1 MMAEAEDDG
10 GLQDGECVTVTFAEE
25 GGLGLNF
32 VPALWP
38 AIESID
44 PDSMASRAEGGA
56 LRAGMIL
63 VDVQGEDMNGKSLA
77 EAGAAFQKAGR
88 PLRLTFQAP
97 VPSRTEQLSRKAD
110 EVKEQASPV
119 ASAAVSG
126 ASSWMN
132 RMAASAAAA
141 YDAAADE
148 ASKIAEQAKVAAE
161 EKMEE
166 MRLERERKAEQAKLE
181 AEAEAAA
188 QDGATTIQTSGGAV
202 LVDSPQKGGAEGG
215 SPGGSQDDPSA
226 PAEGEPPAAATEG
239 RGQPSEPEPETE
251 SETVSEP
258 EIWAYYNS
266 APVDASAAL
275 AAELR
280 LQLEERQAELTGKQA
295 EIEALQATAKK
306 AAEDEQAEKKAM
318 EDAWEEERKLK
329 ESNDQLEQKVAEVE
343 GQLQQKGEEADALST
358 ELDTVR
364 QSLADRTQ
372 ELADSKAEVK
382 KRTKMMVKQQKQYDE
397 MEAGLTRASQERGAK
412 SEEADELSRSLEE
425 TRKAREGVE
434 EELAGMRERN
444 AALQSTVEQ
453 LESERGA
460 LRQDVSQA
468 ADAKQSVHDDIR
480 GLLAKVQADND
491 KLEEHCTHVEEL
503 RIQLNEAKMS
513 TLLRAD
519 RRLDPADLYEKSSAM
534 LTGLR
539 GEIRRQRK
547 KLDESGDETVASVA
561 LGLTPKLLLDLVDDV
576 VDARQKLNQYEWDK
590 MQDAYKREEQQRAQ
604 VEASKSKFLSSSA
617 ASQLRLQNYQ
627 NYLYKRGEHNTQYK
641 KRWFDLKNAKLTY
654 YASPGDSSVRA
665 PPSLSP
671 TCPNPL
677 CAAGSRKARSS

>member
-1 MMAEAEDDG
+1 MTEAEDDG

-32 VPALWP
+32 VPTLWP

-97 VPSRTEQLSRKAD
+97 VPSRAEQLSRKAD

-126 ASSWMN
+126 ASSWAQ
-132 RMAASAAAA
+132 RLAASAAAT
-141 YDAAADE
+141 YDAAAAE
-148 ASKIAEQAKVAAE
+148 AERLKVQAE

-181 AEAEAAA
+181 AAAEAAA

-226 PAEGEPPAAATEG
+226 PAEGEPPPAAAEG

-280 LQLEERQAELTGKQA
+280 LQLEDRQAELTEKQA

-318 EDAWEEERKLK
+318 EEAWEQERTLK

-343 GQLQQKGEEADALST
+343 AQLQQKREEADALST

-382 KRTKMMVKQQKQYDE
+382 KRTKLMVKQQKQYDE

-425 TRKAREGVE
+425 TRKAREEVE
-434 EELAGMRERN
+434 EELAAMRERN

-519 RRLDPADLYEKSSAM
+519 SRLDPADVFEKSSAM

-539 GEIRRQRK
+539 GEIRRRRK

-576 VDARQKLNQYEWDK
+576 VDARQKLNEYEWDK
-590 MQDAYKREEQQRAQ
+590 MQVTYKREEEERAE

-617 ASQLRLQNYQ
+617 ASQLRMQNYQ

-677 CAAGSRKARSS
+677 CVAGSPKARSS